1 MANLPRKYNKKADY
15 WKKFHAGQSAVMPA
29 QQAAQ
34 EKTQQSAQGGV
45 PDIEFEGIDTPFMQA
60 EGSCGGGGSSDV
72 RAGFSQTD
80 VGLFQSTNYENL
92 RSGFLPYYYSN
103 GFVNIND
110 TVELCQR
117 AYANVSIFKNT
128 IDVMTEFSNSKL
140 HLRGGNDASKNFFY
154 AWFQKIGL
162 NSFKEEFFR
171 EYYRSGN
178 IFIYKFDGKFG
189 KDDYIK
195 LQKLGSTS
203 EKIPLRYTIVN
214 PATIAIYGAMGYN
227 FNYVRLLSP
236 YEIAR
241 LRNQQ
246 TDEDKAVF
254 KSLPISI
261 QKQISQ
267 QSTVWKEMY
276 VPLDP
281 DKLYSVFYKKQSY
294 EPFAVPMG
302 FPVLNDIEW
311 KLQLKK
317 MDMALTRTIEN
328 VILLIT
334 MGAEKDKG
342 GINTKN
348 IDSMKTLLQNRAVGR
363 VIVSDYTTK
372 ANFII
377 PAIGDIIGKDKYE
390 VVNQDIQE
398 GLQNIL
404 LGSEKF
410 ANQFIKTKVF
420 LERLSEGQDAFKNWL
435 VPQMQKVAESMGFR
449 DCPEPVFEQIDLKDE
464 IQFAKVV
471 NQLLQLGV
479 ITPEQGIQT
488 LTSGLYPDPEELAPA
503 QTQYKTQRD
512 KGLFYPLVG
521 GSADPS
527 GAAGATGRPTGS
539 SGSPQTTKKV
549 GPIGKGKASEETYD
563 SAQIGSFYSR
573 ATELED
579 YTVRLLKKK
588 HKIKKLTETQ
598 STLATQITRNAVART
613 ELDNWE
619 GAVAAF
625 INEGK
630 IEFTDK
636 ELTNEIDRVSQ
647 LFEVEQFEAAAMV
660 HSKNFPKKS

>member
-1 MANLPRKYNKKADY
+1 
-15 WKKFHAGQSAVMPA
+15 
-29 QQAAQ
+29 
-34 EKTQQSAQGGV
+34 
-45 PDIEFEGIDTPFMQA
+45 
-60 EGSCGGGGSSDV
+60 
-72 RAGFSQTD
+72 
-80 VGLFQSTNYENL
+80 
-92 RSGFLPYYYSN
+92 
-103 GFVNIND
+103 
-110 TVELCQR
+110 
-117 AYANVSIFKNT
+117 
-128 IDVMTEFSNSKL
+128 L
-140 HLRGGNDASKNFFY
+140 HLRGGNEASKNFFY

-162 NSFKEEFFR
+162 NAFKEEFFR

-178 IFIYKFDGKFG
+178 VFIYKFDGKFG

-254 KSLPISI
+254 KSLPIAI

-276 VPLDP
+276 IPLDP
-281 DKLYSVFYKKQSY
+281 DKLFSVFYKKQSY

-372 ANFII
+372 AQFIV
-377 PAIGDIIGKDKYE
+377 PAIADIIGKDKYE

-449 DCPEPVFEQIDLKDE
+449 DCPDPVFEQIDLKDE
-464 IQFAKVV
+464 IQFGKLIAS
-471 NQLLQLGV
+471 LGTMGILTAEQV
-479 ITPEQGIQT
+479 IAT
-488 LTSGLYPDPEELAPA
+488 LESGLYPEIESMVPD
-503 QTQYKTQRD
+503 QQKYKADRD
-512 KGLFYPLVG
+512 KGLFFPLVG
-521 GSADPS
+521 GSDPN
-527 GAAGATGRPTGS
+527 GGAGATGRPNGAKA
-539 SGSPQTTKKV
+539 PQNHKV
-549 GPIGKGKASEETYD
+549 GPIGKGKASETYD
-563 SAQIGSFYSR
+563 TKKIANFYSK
-573 ATELED
+573 ATELEQFICD
-579 YTVRLLKKK
+579 SLKKK
-588 HKIKKLTETQ
+588 HSVKKLKEPQ
-598 STLATQITRNAVART
+598 LNIATQIARNIIGRVLPGDWQNAAS
-613 ELDNWE
+613 
-619 GAVAAF
+619 AF
-625 INEGK
+625 INENK
-630 IEFTDK
+630 IEFSNDK
-636 ELTNEIDRVSQ
+636 LIEEIDKVGQ
-647 LFEVEQFEAAAMV
+647 EFEVAQYEAAAMI
-660 HSKNFPKKS
+660 HSEKL

>member
-1 MANLPRKYNKKADY
+1 MANSPRKYNKKADY

-29 QQAAQ
+29 QQVAQ
-34 EKTQQSAQGGV
+34 EKAQDSAQGGI
-45 PDIEFEGIDTPFMQA
+45 PTLEFEGIDTPFMQA
-60 EGSCGGGGSSDV
+60 EGSCGGSGSSDT
-72 RAGFSQTD
+72 RAGFSTTD

-140 HLRGGNDASKNFFY
+140 HLRGGNEASKNFFY

-162 NSFKEEFFR
+162 NAFKEEFFR

-178 IFIYKFDGKFG
+178 VFIYKFDGKFG

-254 KSLPISI
+254 KSLPVAI

-276 VPLDP
+276 IPLDP
-281 DKLYSVFYKKQSY
+281 DKLFSVFYKKQSY

-348 IDSMKTLLQNRAVGR
+348 IESMKVLLQNRAVGR

-372 ANFII
+372 AQFIV
-377 PAIGDIIGKDKYE
+377 PAIADIIGEDKYK

-464 IQFAKVV
+464 IQFGKLIAS
-471 NQLLQLGV
+471 LGTMGILTAEQV
-479 ITPEQGIQT
+479 IAT
-488 LTSGLYPDPEELAPA
+488 LESGLYPEIESMVPD
-503 QTQYKTQRD
+503 QQKYKADRD
-512 KGLFYPLVG
+512 KGLFFPLVG
-521 GSADPS
+521 GSDT
-527 GAAGATGRPTGS
+527 GDGATGRPNGAKA
-539 SGSPQTTKKV
+539 PQTQKRV
-549 GPIGKGKASEETYD
+549 GPIGKGKASDDTYD
-563 SAQIGSFYSR
+563 SKLIGEFYSR
-573 ATELED
+573 ATELEN
-579 YTVRLLKKK
+579 YTGKLLKKK
-588 HKIKKLTETQ
+588 HKVKKLNEVQ
-598 STLATQITRNAVART
+598 LGLATQLARNVISRANLTDWENAV
-613 ELDNWE
+613 
-619 GAVAAF
+619 GAF
-625 INEGK
+625 INDGK
-630 IEFTDK
+630 IEFTNK
-636 ELTNEIDRVSQ
+636 ELTEEIDRVSQ
-647 LFEVEQFEAAAMV
+647 TFEVEQYEAAAMV
-660 HSKNFPKKS
+660 HSKNLKNKD

>member
-1 MANLPRKYNKKADY
+1 MANSPRKYNKSAAY
-15 WKKFHAGQSAVMPA
+15 WQKFHKGQSAVTPAKQIGEA
-29 QQAAQ
+29 QQV
-34 EKTQQSAQGGV
+34 AQGGL
-45 PDIEFEGIDTPFMQA
+45 PTIEFEGIDQPYMA
-60 EGSCGGGGSSDV
+60 EASCGGSGSSDT
-72 RAGFSQTD
+72 RAGFSTTD

-140 HLRGGNDASKNFFY
+140 HLRGGNEASKKFFY

-162 NSFKEEFFR
+162 NAFKEEFFR

-178 IFIYKFDGKFG
+178 VFIYKFDGKFG

-254 KSLPISI
+254 KSLPPAI

-276 VPLDP
+276 IPLDP
-281 DKLYSVFYKKQSY
+281 DKLFSVFYKKQSY

-372 ANFII
+372 AQFIV
-377 PAIGDIIGKDKYE
+377 PAIADIIGEDKYK

-435 VPQMQKVAESMGFR
+435 VHQMQKVAESMGFR

-479 ITPEQGIQT
+479 ITPEQGIKT
-488 LTSGLYPDPEELAPA
+488 LTSGLYPDPEELVPA
-503 QTQYKTQRD
+503 QIPYKEQRD
-512 KGLFYPLVG
+512 KGMFLPLVG
-521 GSADPS
+521 GSDPN
-527 GAAGATGRPTGS
+527 AGATGRPGGS
-539 SGSPQTTKKV
+539 KAPQTTKRV
-549 GPIGKGKASEETYD
+549 GPIGKGKASDDTYD
-563 SAQIGSFYSR
+563 SKLIGEFYSR
-573 ATELED
+573 ATELEN
-579 YTVRLLKKK
+579 YTGKLLKKK
-588 HKIKKLTETQ
+588 HKVKKLNEVQ
-598 STLATQITRNAVART
+598 LGLATQLARNVISRANLADWENAV
-613 ELDNWE
+613 
-619 GAVAAF
+619 GAF
-625 INEGK
+625 INDGK
-630 IEFTDK
+630 IEFTNK
-636 ELTNEIDRVSQ
+636 ELTEEIDRVSQ
-647 LFEVEQFEAAAMV
+647 TFEVEQYEAAAMV
-660 HSKNFPKKS
+660 HSQNLKHKD